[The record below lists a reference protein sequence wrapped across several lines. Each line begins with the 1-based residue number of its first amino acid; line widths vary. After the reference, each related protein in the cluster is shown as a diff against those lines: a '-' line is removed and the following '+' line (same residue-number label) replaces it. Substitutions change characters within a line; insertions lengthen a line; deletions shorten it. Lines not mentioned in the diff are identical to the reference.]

1 MVTPTSSQCGR
12 NTLSVLDLFSGI
24 GGISLGLE
32 QAGPFR
38 TVAFCEALESRR
50 RILRRHWPD
59 VPIHDDVRTLDGRSF
74 REGDEPSVDVIC
86 GGFPCQDIS
95 LAGKGRG
102 LEGERSGLWSEYA
115 RLVGEIRPRW
125 VVVENVAA
133 LRSPR
138 RKLRRCECGWRGT
151 KARRNC
157 PACRRD
163 LAAAADGL
171 ALAAGLG
178 TVLRDLAALG
188 YDAEWHCLRASDVG
202 APHLRDRVWILARE
216 AAAYAR
222 LRRRQTGNGHLS
234 ARQSDLE
241 GRAGS
246 ASQGP
251 GTAAY
256 AEVLLR
262 PALLREQSDRDVSGR
277 WALPWVEVLDRV
289 GDLDARVPGSVDQL
303 AALGASV
310 VVAIPQMIG
319 NAIMIA
325 EGLREP
331 PAGWD
336 DMRAAA

>member
-1 MVTPTSSQCGR
+1 MRDGR
-12 NTLSVLDLFSGI
+12 NTLAVLDLFSGI

-32 QAGPFR
+32 RAGPFR
-38 TVAFCEALESRR
+38 TVAFCEALEPRR

-59 VPIHDDVRTLDGRSF
+59 VPIHDDVRTLDGRAFGAGSS
-74 REGDEPSVDVIC
+74 PSVDVIC

-102 LEGERSGLWSEYA
+102 LDGERSGLWSEYA
-115 RLVGEIRPRW
+115 RLVGEVRPRW

-138 RKLRRCECGWRGT
+138 RRLRFCECGWRGT
-151 KARRNC
+151 KARRDC

-163 LAAAADGL
+163 LGAAADGL

-188 YDAEWHCLRASDVG
+188 YDAEWHCISACAAG
-202 APHLRDRVWILARE
+202 APHIRDRVWILARE
-216 AAAYAR
+216 ASAYAG
-222 LRRRQTGNGHLS
+222 LRRRQARSGHLP
-234 ARQSDLE
+234 ARKPNAQRNDRGPSE
-241 GRAGS
+241 GAGD
-246 ASQGP
+246 
-251 GTAAY
+251 AAHS
-256 AEVLLR
+256 EVLLR
-262 PALLREQSDRDVSGR
+262 PALLREQQDR
-277 WALPWVEVLDRV
+277 AVERYWPETWREFLDRS
-289 GDLDARVPGSVDQL
+289 GNLDARVPGSVDQL

-310 VVAIPQMIG
+310 VVAIPEMIG

-331 PAGWD
+331 PEGWD
-336 DMRAAA
+336 DTRAAA

>member
-1 MVTPTSSQCGR
+1 MTSSTSSLAGR

-38 TVAFCEALESRR
+38 TVAFCEALEARR

-74 REGDEPSVDVIC
+74 SGGTGSVDVIC

-102 LEGERSGLWSEYA
+102 LEGERSGLWTEYA

-138 RKLRRCECGWRGT
+138 RRLRHCECGWRGT

-163 LAAAADGL
+163 LGVAADGL

-222 LRRRQTGNGHLS
+222 LRRRQAGGGHLS
-234 ARQSDLE
+234 TRQSDPQ
-241 GRAGS
+241 GSAGG
-246 ASQGP
+246 ASQGS
-251 GTAAY
+251 GAAPY

-262 PALLREQSDRDVSGR
+262 PALLREQSDRDVTGR
-277 WALPWVEVLDRV
+277 WADPWVEVLDRV

-310 VVAIPQMIG
+310 VVAIPEMIG

-336 DMRAAA
+336 DMRTAA

>member
-1 MVTPTSSQCGR
+1 MTSPSMQDGR
-12 NTLSVLDLFSGI
+12 NTLTVLDLFSGI

-32 QAGPFR
+32 RAGPFR
-38 TVAFCEALESRR
+38 TIAFCEALEARR

-74 REGDEPSVDVIC
+74 GAGSSRSVDVIC

-138 RKLRRCECGWRGT
+138 RKLRHCECGWRGT

-163 LAAAADGL
+163 LGGAADGL

-178 TVLRDLAALG
+178 TVLRDLASLG
-188 YDAEWHCLRASDVG
+188 YDAEWHCLRASDLG

-216 AAAYAR
+216 VAAYTS
-222 LRRRQTGNGHLS
+222 LRRRQAGHGHLS
-234 ARQSDLE
+234 SRQPDLE
-241 GRAGS
+241 GGGGGAPQRTG
-246 ASQGP
+246 
-251 GTAAY
+251 AAPY

-262 PALLREQSDRDVSGR
+262 PALLREQSDRAVSGS
-277 WALPWVEVLDRV
+277 WAVPWVEVLDRV

-310 VVAIPQMIG
+310 VVAIPEMIG

-331 PAGWD
+331 PEGWD